1 MNLTMLER
9 FKYIASETFNVGSAA
24 LATIKVGGAAMA
36 FMTGFFMPIY
46 HFLLIVGVLVGADFI
61 TGAWKA
67 RKKGE
72 KFTSGGMKRTVE
84 KTALYFIAV
93 LASYGMEWVFIAG
106 GPEPWKYGLTYAVS
120 GFIASTEFKS
130 ILENVASITGIN
142 LWDKIKDR
150 LSGWLGND
158 KPNEQNGG

>member
-1 MNLTMLER
+1 MLIGLGR
-9 FKYIASETFNVGSAA
+9 
-24 LATIKVGGAAMA
+24 
-36 FMTGFFMPIY
+36 
-46 HFLLIVGVLVGADFI
+46 GVP
-61 TGAWKA
+61 AWKRG
-67 RKKGE
+67 RKWE
-72 KFTSGGMKRTVE
+72 W
-84 KTALYFIAV
+84 AV
-93 LASYGMEWVFIAG
+93 WVFIAG

-150 LSGWLGND
+150 LNGWLGND